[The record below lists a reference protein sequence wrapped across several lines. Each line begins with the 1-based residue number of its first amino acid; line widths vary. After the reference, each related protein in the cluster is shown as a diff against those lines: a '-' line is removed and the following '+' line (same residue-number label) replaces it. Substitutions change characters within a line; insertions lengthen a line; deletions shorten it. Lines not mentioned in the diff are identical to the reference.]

1 MHLLL
6 LFADCLDKNVS
17 KEVID
22 FWWRNE
28 STFDLEDFLE
38 ALEVHSPAHDMV
50 AMVREGRDQI
60 DPDVVAIE
68 EVSSTFGRC
77 YLFKAKDRFLASH

>member
-1 MHLLL
+1 MLICPNSLG
-6 LFADCLDKNVS
+6 KNVS
-17 KEVID
+17 KQAVSY
-22 FWWRNE
+22 WWRNE

-38 ALEVHSPAHDMV
+38 VLEVHSPAHDMV

-60 DPDVVAIE
+60 DPNVMAIE